1 MAVGD
6 CLPPDGPP
14 PVYPKFAGSLSEV
27 AELYERGASVQSAA
41 GAASVDDELREDRL
55 CLRIPMDRDPR
66 ELVIWLNDNGAL
78 VNVVGG
84 TDLVDD
90 EWAVRNNS
98 TIDAEYRIILLSE
111 YLKGEAEPE
120 EPYGGGIVYIGASC
134 AGIVAGSPF
143 GAAGGSLKA
152 SCLPPLQPAPNRR
165 ATRAARADRCSHV
178 HSDYACHESSAIRA
192 WRKFLASGRLQR

>member
-1 MAVGD
+1 M
-6 CLPPDGPP
+6 
-14 PVYPKFAGSLSEV
+14 YPKLAGSLGRV
-27 AELYERGASVQSAA
+27 AELYESGASVQSAA
-41 GAASVDDELREDRL
+41 MAASVDEELREDRL
-55 CLRIPMDRDPR
+55 FLKITIDRDPR

-120 EPYGGGIVYIGASC
+120 EPYGGGIDYIGAS
-134 AGIVAGSPF
+134 VPVSLQVRLSERP
-143 GAAGGSLKA
+143 GG
-152 SCLPPLQPAPNRR
+152 R
-165 ATRAARADRCSHV
+165 
-178 HSDYACHESSAIRA
+178 
-192 WRKFLASGRLQR
+192 